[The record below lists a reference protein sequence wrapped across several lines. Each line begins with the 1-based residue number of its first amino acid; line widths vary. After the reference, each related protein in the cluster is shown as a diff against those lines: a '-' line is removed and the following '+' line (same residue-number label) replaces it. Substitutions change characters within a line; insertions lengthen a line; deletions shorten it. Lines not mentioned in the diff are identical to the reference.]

1 MRNPET
7 EAEEGDMRTTKDMF
21 AATTAHGATWLAIG
35 ALAFTAVS
43 AAGQEASS
51 DAGWYPA
58 VRAEIAGLRTELL
71 SRVARADL
79 PEGARAQARS
89 QVEGAVEG
97 FLRNLDAEIA
107 GVGRRLSAAQLE
119 HSPQEDHFCSPGNVA
134 ARLAERVMEDPADA
148 GDALMAAAQCREAYW
163 GAVSLP
169 VSEELE
175 DLRNLCMALR
185 DSIGQPRE
193 QLPATWKPE
202 HDAVYALARC
212 ASWRGATW
220 VRYSLTGSHYKDF
233 ADANSFVLEL
243 TVGIIN
249 REYGGR

>member
-1 MRNPET
+1 
-7 EAEEGDMRTTKDMF
+7 MRTTKDMF
-21 AATTAHGATWLAIG
+21 ATTTARGATWLAIA

-43 AAGQEASS
+43 AAGQETSS
-51 DAGWYPA
+51 NAGWYPD
-58 VRAEIAGLRTELL
+58 VRAEIVRLQTELL
-71 SRVARADL
+71 SLMAEADL

-89 QVEGAVEG
+89 QIEGNIG
-97 FLRNLDAEIA
+97 GLLRNLDAEIA

-119 HSPQEDHFCSPGNVA
+119 HGPQEDHFCSPGNVA

-148 GDALMAAAQCREAYW
+148 GNALTAAAQCREAYW

-175 DLRNLCMALR
+175 DMRNLCMDLR
-185 DSIGQPRE
+185 DSIGEPRE

-212 ASWRGATW
+212 ASWRGAAW
-220 VRYSLTGSHYKDF
+220 VRYSLTGSHYTDF
-233 ADANSFVLEL
+233 ADAGSLVLEL
-243 TVGIIN
+243 TFGIIN
-249 REYGGR
+249 SEYGGR